1 MQVSAAVRKMQEEVE
16 ARQKAEAEAV
26 RLAEDQRI
34 RVNTPLQPFTCG
46 HLCTNV
52 QICIICNSLM

>member
-16 ARQKAEAEAV
+16 ARQKAEAEAT
-26 RLAEDQRI
+26 RLAEEQRI
-34 RVNTPLQPFTCG
+34 RVNNGLQPFTCG

-52 QICIICNSLM
+52 QIFVICTNLL